1 MDALP
6 LLRPADVDLSSGQ
19 LFRVSARAVA
29 TIAIAMGVLVA
40 ACIWIGWRG
49 GVVFG
54 GRGVIPAVLAWWIV
68 FWLGLFLL
76 FYANDWRKARKPG
89 AWLALAT
96 ADGVYIKYRSY
107 RNLSWNQDAPQVVFV
122 PYQVIESAR
131 IDLHTW
137 LTPESQSRDTRSE
150 RLTYVVLELADMDLS
165 ELEQRLADERT
176 GKPGRS
182 TRGTKTWR
190 HFPVSVEAGNV
201 VRVEWRALPGAAAF
215 VECLAAHGVLIAEA
229 ATTTTDLRNA
239 PDEDQLQELAR
250 RGQTLD
256 LIRVLRFN
264 SNMTLTEAKA
274 EAERLIANAKAGARR

>member
-1 MDALP
+1 M
-6 LLRPADVDLSSGQ
+6 
-19 LFRVSARAVA
+19 
-29 TIAIAMGVLVA
+29 
-40 ACIWIGWRG
+40 
-49 GVVFG
+49 
-54 GRGVIPAVLAWWIV
+54 
-68 FWLGLFLL
+68 
-76 FYANDWRKARKPG
+76 
-89 AWLALAT
+89 
-96 ADGVYIKYRSY
+96 YIKFRSY

-131 IDLHTW
+131 IDRHTW

-150 RLTYVVLELADMDLS
+150 RLTFVELELADMDLS

-182 TRGTKTWR
+182 AGGTKTWR

-229 ATTTTDLRNA
+229 ATTTSDLRNA

-264 SNMTLTEAKA
+264 SDMALTEAKA
-274 EAERLIANAKAGARR
+274 EAERLIADARR

>member
-6 LLRPADVDLSSGQ
+6 LLRPPDVDLSSGQ
-19 LFRVSARAVA
+19 LFRVLSARAVA
-29 TIAIAMGVLVA
+29 TIAIVMGVLVA

-76 FYANDWRKARKPG
+76 LYANDWRKALKPG

-107 RNLSWNQDAPQVVFV
+107 RNLSRNQDAPQVVFV

-131 IDLHTW
+131 IDRHTW

-150 RLTYVVLELADMDLS
+150 RLTFVELELADMDLS

-182 TRGTKTWR
+182 ARGTKTWR

-201 VRVEWRALPGAAAF
+201 VRVE
-215 VECLAAHGVLIAEA
+215 CGVLFPAP
-229 ATTTTDLRNA
+229 LRSSNISRRMA
-239 PDEDQLQELAR
+239 CSSQRRQRPQRICAMRPTKISCRSWRVEDR
-250 RGQTLD
+250 RWT
-256 LIRVLRFN
+256 
-264 SNMTLTEAKA
+264 
-274 EAERLIANAKAGARR
+274 